1 MKVKQGMKD
10 AAMRI
15 GIDLGG
21 TKIEALAIDKDGK
34 ELLRYRVPTP
44 REDYE
49 GTIAAM
55 VGLVQ
60 RIEKETGAVG
70 TVGAGIPGSVSSRTG
85 LVKNANSTWLNGMP
99 FDRDLSAAMGREVR
113 VANDANCLA
122 VSEATD
128 GAAAGKRV
136 VFAVIVGT
144 GCGGGVALNGQV
156 HAGING
162 VGGEWGHN
170 PLPWA
175 SPEEYPGPVCYCGK
189 RGCLEMWISGTGVAR
204 DFLEVT
210 GRAQSGPEIMAACE
224 AGVPD
229 AVAAVERLEDRL
241 ARALAH
247 VINILD
253 PDVFVFGGGLS
264 KVERIYREVPKRLS
278 RYVFGGETET
288 PLLQAKFGD
297 SSGVRGAAWLWP
309 NLD

>member
-1 MKVKQGMKD
+1 MKD
-10 AAMRI
+10 ATMRI

-21 TKIEALAIDKDGK
+21 TKIEALAIDASGV

-44 REDYE
+44 RNDYAA
-49 GTIAAM
+49 TIAAM

-60 RIEKETGAVG
+60 RIERETGAVG
-70 TVGAGIPGSVSSRTG
+70 TVGAGIPGSVSRRTG

-99 FDRDLSAAMGREVR
+99 LDRDLAAAMGREVR
-113 VANDANCLA
+113 LANDANCLA

-136 VFAVIVGT
+136 VFAVILGT

-175 SPEEYPGPVCYCGK
+175 SGYELPGPRCFCGK
-189 RGCLEMWISGTGVAR
+189 LGCLEMWLSGTGVAR
-204 DFLEVT
+204 DYLAVT
-210 GRAQSGPEIMAACE
+210 GRSKRSEEIIAECE
-224 AGVPD
+224 AGD
-229 AVAAVERLEDRL
+229 ADAIATVERWEDRL

-247 VINILD
+247 VMNILD
-253 PDVFVFGGGLS
+253 PDVFVFGGGMS
-264 KVERIYREVPKRLS
+264 KTERIYREVPRLLPK
-278 RYVFGGETET
+278 YVFGGEADT
-288 PLLQAKFGD
+288 PLVQAKYGD

-309 NLD
+309 GR